1 LSVPVEILELVERF
15 ERYHESYKS
24 GQYNE
29 TQVRREFV
37 DPFFKALGWDV
48 DNVSGYAEAYKEVI
62 HEDAIRV
69 AESARAPD
77 YCFRIGGARKFFVET
92 KKPSVNLKD
101 DIAPAFQVRRY
112 AWSAKLPLSIL
123 TDFEELA
130 VYDCRIKPDKRDK
143 ASQARTLYFNY
154 REYGERWEEI
164 AGIFSKESILKG
176 SFDRYAETN
185 KAKRGTAEVDTAFLE
200 EIAGWR
206 ERLAQNIALRNPDL
220 ETRELNEAVQS
231 TIDRIIFLRICEA
244 RGIERYG
251 RLLAL
256 LEGERIYSRLCE
268 LFRQADERYNSGL
281 FHFQSEP
288 GREEPDGLTLGL
300 AIDDRPLKEIIRSLY
315 YPDSPY
321 EFSVI
326 PAEILGQVYE
336 QFLGKVIRLTE
347 GHRAKVE
354 DKPEVKKAGG
364 VFYTPSY
371 IVQFIVKNT
380 VGRLLEGKTP
390 CQLAGLCILDPACGS
405 GSFLIGAY
413 QYLLDWHRDWY
424 VQHLL
429 PLILA
434 GEKMSSPRLQ
444 WLLPPDDGDSGRG
457 GSLVERIAG
466 KRGKKGRRAG
476 TDRSSSLGLRAPSLP
491 IYMAGNG
498 EWKLTTGEK
507 KRILLSSIYG
517 VDIDAQAVEVT
528 KLSLHLKVLEE
539 ENDTTVSA
547 QLTLFSERAL
557 PDLSNNIKCGNSLI
571 GPDYYEGHEQEMKGL
586 DLEERLS
593 VNAFDWQREFPGVF
607 RRGGFD
613 AVIGNPP
620 YVRQEGLGRFKEY
633 FAGHYRVYHGVADL
647 YAYFIE
653 RGVSLLRP
661 AGLFSYIVANKW
673 MRANYGQPLRAWLK
687 GQHIEEIID
696 FGDLPVFARAT
707 TYPCILRISREAPAE
722 SFSACQVKSLDFFSL
737 SDYVYE
743 NRYEIRQTD
752 LDDSGWSLADEKTQA
767 LLDKLK
773 GAGMPLGEYVQ
784 GKIYY
789 GIKTGLNE
797 AFVIDGATREL
808 LIAEDPKSA
817 ELIKPFLAG
826 RDIKRYEQ
834 PRSDKYLILM
844 PRGWTREKSGSAKD
858 ALGWLKKSYP
868 AIANHLL
875 PFAQAA
881 EKRCDKGEHWWEL
894 RACDYYPEF
903 ERQKLIY
910 AEIAVK
916 GQFTLDDNRSFS
928 DTTTYIIGN
937 DSKYL
942 LGLLNS
948 NLWSFLFS
956 KTSSEIRGGFFRW
969 KRQYMS
975 PLPVRTID
983 PSRPEDV
990 ARHDR
995 LVSLVEQMLQ
1005 MHRLLASART
1015 GHERTALERQIEAT
1029 DGQIDR
1035 MVYELYGLTEEEIE
1049 IVEAASR

>member
-1 LSVPVEILELVERF
+1 VE
-15 ERYHESYKS
+15 
-24 GQYNE
+24 N
-29 TQVRREFV
+29 
-37 DPFFKALGWDV
+37 
-48 DNVSGYAEAYKEVI
+48 
-62 HEDAIRV
+62 
-69 AESARAPD
+69 
-77 YCFRIGGARKFFVET
+77 
-92 KKPSVNLKD
+92 
-101 DIAPAFQVRRY
+101 
-112 AWSAKLPLSIL
+112 
-123 TDFEELA
+123 
-130 VYDCRIKPDKRDK
+130 
-143 ASQARTLYFNY
+143 
-154 REYGERWEEI
+154 
-164 AGIFSKESILKG
+164 
-176 SFDRYAETN
+176 
-185 KAKRGTAEVDTAFLE
+185 
-200 EIAGWR
+200 
-206 ERLAQNIALRNPDL
+206 
-220 ETRELNEAVQS
+220 
-231 TIDRIIFLRICEA
+231 
-244 RGIERYG
+244 
-251 RLLAL
+251 
-256 LEGERIYSRLCE
+256 
-268 LFRQADERYNSGL
+268 
-281 FHFQSEP
+281 
-288 GREEPDGLTLGL
+288 
-300 AIDDRPLKEIIRSLY
+300 
-315 YPDSPY
+315 
-321 EFSVI
+321 
-326 PAEILGQVYE
+326 
-336 QFLGKVIRLTE
+336 
-347 GHRAKVE
+347 
-354 DKPEVKKAGG
+354 KPEVKKAGG

-371 IVQFIVKNT
+371 IVQYIVKNT
-380 VGRLLEGKTP
+380 VGKLLEGKTP
-390 CQLAGLCILDPACGS
+390 CQIAGLCILDPACGS
-405 GSFLIGAY
+405 GSFLIDAY

-424 VQHLL
+424 VQHLR
-429 PLILA
+429 PLIEE

-444 WLLPPDDGDSGRG
+444 RLLPPDDSDSGRG

-476 TDRSSSLGLRAPSLP
+476 TDSSSLGLRAPSLP

-539 ENDTTVSA
+539 ESDTTISA

-557 PDLSNNIKCGNSLI
+557 PDLSRNIKCGNSLI
-571 GPDYYEGHEQEMKGL
+571 GPDYYEGHEQEKTGL

-607 RRGGFD
+607 QRGGFD

-722 SFSACQVKSLDFFSL
+722 SFSACQVKSLDFSSL
-737 SDYVYE
+737 SDYVDE

-773 GAGMPLGEYVQ
+773 GAGVPLGEYVQ

-797 AFVIDGATREL
+797 AFVIDGATRER

-858 ALGWLKKSYP
+858 ALGWLKRSYP

-881 EKRCDKGEHWWEL
+881 EKRFDKGEHWWEL
-894 RACDYYPEF
+894 RACDYYHEF
-903 ERQKLIY
+903 EKPKFFWP
-910 AEIAVK
+910 EIA
-916 GQFTLDDNRSFS
+916 GSARFTFDDSGYYANNK
-928 DTTTYIIGN
+928 TYLIPVA
-937 DSKYL
+937 DLYL

-948 NLWSFLFS
+948 ALLRLFIHSVSTDLQGDSFNFS
-956 KTSSEIRGGFFRW
+956 AIF
-969 KRQYMS
+969 
-975 PLPVRTID
+975 VDRTPILRID
-983 PSRPEDV
+983 ASRPEDV

-1005 MHRLLASART
+1005 MHRLLAAART

-1035 MVYELYGLTEEEIE
+1035 LVYELYGLTEEEIG
-1049 IVEAASR
+1049 IVEAASS